1 MTDTVDESYFQEL
14 AGKDPSDICKVS
26 LCNYDPS
33 NDVYLLTVWGEE
45 FIIDP
50 RNSSIVRKGA
60 SHSEVNVL
68 LGLFIIYY
76 LLRVKEITLSG
87 DWISEKEVPG
97 GAAFFR
103 GPHEIP
109 THLVAKTYGNNLDEY
124 EKRCTELGGTSLP
137 MADAAYRFSI
147 TPRIPAAVL
156 LWEGDSEFPP
166 EAKLLFDKTI
176 AEQLPPD
183 VIFSLSFEICR
194 RIGDRRK

>member
-50 RNSSIVRKGA
+50 RNSSIVRKGVG
-60 SHSEVNVL
+60 HSEVNVL
-68 LGLFIIYY
+68 LGLF
-76 LLRVKEITLSG
+76 T
-87 DWISEKEVPG
+87 
-97 GAAFFR
+97 
-103 GPHEIP
+103 
-109 THLVAKTYGNNLDEY
+109 
-124 EKRCTELGGTSLP
+124 
-137 MADAAYRFSI
+137 
-147 TPRIPAAVL
+147 
-156 LWEGDSEFPP
+156 
-166 EAKLLFDKTI
+166 FDKTI

-194 RIGDRRK
+194 RIGERVSA